1 MTCGGRLPDLSCD
14 LPDVNTSRGRLP
26 RDSSQRGVNVT
37 AIRRCD
43 LGDKCC
49 HSLNVECATPQTL
62 GVGPTPALFERE
74 LLLIC
79 SARSGSRSV
88 TPSGGFHLSGVD
100 AIGHVVSGQTRT
112 SRAGTEVSSAVE
124 QSLDGGR
131 MFLFH
136 GPHQSRRTAQVFFR
150 VHVRSGRKQNPYR
163 FRVAVA
169 RRKHDHRFPVRSA
182 LFRIRTSLEEFLD
195 HRGVTVETSHGQRSN
210 PLTIR
215 YVHLFAGA
223 N

>member
-1 MTCGGRLPDLSCD
+1 MISARRPIPACIDEFSIYVGGEVPVTEYGQSGTQ
-14 LPDVNTSRGRLP
+14 DVGDNAVGCLANRGAALLANH
-26 RDSSQRGVNVT
+26 GMV
-37 AIRRCD
+37 A
-43 LGDKCC
+43 
-49 HSLNVECATPQTL
+49 
-62 GVGPTPALFERE
+62 VGPTPALFERE

-88 TPSGGFHLSGVD
+88 TPSGGFHLSRVD
-100 AIGHVVSGQTRT
+100 AIGHVVSRQTRT

-169 RRKHDHRFPVRSA
+169 RRKHDHRFPVAST

-215 YVHLFAGA
+215 HVHLFAGA